1 MMKILRPVKSS
12 FVFFLGA
19 VLVLSLCLFMN
30 DSAAAGENE
39 TVWKDSIQLVLDKTK
54 PLQHDRGER
63 LPLYL
68 WPAMNPGKLSDSSAE
83 KLISLL
89 NDRGIG
95 LVCSWNHQ
103 KMEESLA
110 ECLPVARAQK
120 KLGLRVNINA
130 TSLLYSFCD
139 GSEETAHIDSDGH
152 PFFDDSFGKK
162 KMGCPFRLEHR
173 IAPIR
178 ARLDQFIDAY
188 RKEGVPVDFV
198 FTDWEIDGPLE
209 WNRAHDAAKRCQV
222 CREHLPRLDDFLAY
236 QHALRRIRSRLQ
248 RQAYAAPILE
258 RFPEA
263 LVGNYAVYPHNG
275 WRYWYDYF
283 ERYVEGQ
290 PSLVDQN
297 AHYRHWAN
305 DFEETGFTFAMP
317 VVYPWSWTWNWYDFE
332 PGDYR
337 WFYNG
342 LLVAGNAGRFTP
354 KEVPIIAFVHWHT
367 VDVGLQVD
375 EGAASNK
382 LEKPQQMSEWA
393 YQELLWHMLLRGT
406 DAFFLWCT
414 EKEQPKEVELLH
426 PVWAAAQEYGD
437 FLEKGTP
444 ITFDVPKK
452 AGAVVSG
459 LRMGDQIL
467 VRRTDFTQDQSPIAL
482 TVGGKVIK
490 IPAAEGKCLVM
501 KLTP

>member
-1 MMKILRPVKSS
+1 MKILSKENSKQFFS
-12 FVFFLGA
+12 FLAVLILGA
-19 VLVLSLCLFMN
+19 LFSV
-30 DSAAAGENE
+30 DYLAAADKEE
-39 TVWKDSIQLVLDKTK
+39 AVWKKSIQLVLDKTK
-54 PLQHDRGER
+54 PLKYDRGAR

-68 WPAMNPGKLSDSSAE
+68 WPAMNPGKLTDSSAE
-83 KLISLL
+83 NLVSLL

-95 LVCSWNHQ
+95 LVCSWNYENMQ
-103 KMEESLA
+103 ESLT
-110 ECLPVARAQK
+110 ECLPIARAQK

-130 TSLLYSFCD
+130 TSLMNSFCD
-139 GSEETAHIDSDGH
+139 GSEETAHIDSAGN
-152 PFFDDSFGKK
+152 PFFDDAFGKK

-178 ARLDQFIDAY
+178 GRFDRFTEEYL
-188 RKEGVPVDFV
+188 KENLSVDFV

-209 WNRAHDAAKRCQV
+209 WNRAYDSAKRCRICQ
-222 CREHLPRLDDFLAY
+222 EHLPQFDDFLAY
-236 QHALRRIRSRLQ
+236 QHELRRIRSRLQ

-258 RFPEA
+258 RFPGA

-283 ERYVEGQ
+283 ERFVEGQ

-297 AHYRHWAN
+297 AHYRHWSN
-305 DFEETGFTFAMP
+305 DFEGTGFTFAMP

-342 LLVAGNAGRFTP
+342 LLVAGNAGFSTP
-354 KEVPIIAFVHWHT
+354 RDVPIIAFVHWHT

-375 EGAASNK
+375 ERPTSKNA
-382 LEKPQQMSEWA
+382 EKPQQMSEWA

-414 EKEQPKEVELLH
+414 EKEQSKEVELLH
-426 PVWAAAQEYGD
+426 PVWAAAQEYGE
-437 FLEKGTP
+437 FLESGIP
-444 ITFDVPKK
+444 VTFDVPKNV
-452 AGAVVSG
+452 GAVVSG
-459 LRMGDQIL
+459 LRLGNQVL
-467 VRRTDFTQDQSPIAL
+467 VRRTDFTQNQSPLTL
-482 TVGGKVIK
+482 TVSGKMIK
-490 IPAAEGKCLVM
+490 IPASGGRCMVLPLSK
-501 KLTP
+501 